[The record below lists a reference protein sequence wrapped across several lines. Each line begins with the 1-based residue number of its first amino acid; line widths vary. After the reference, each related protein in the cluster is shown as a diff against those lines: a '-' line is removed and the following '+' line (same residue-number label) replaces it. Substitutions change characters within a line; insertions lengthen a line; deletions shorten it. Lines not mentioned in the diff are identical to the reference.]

1 MLFTELY
8 LNSAELLAR
17 RLGHLSR
24 CQRLELPRKGKM
36 SEIIHGHL
44 AVVEGIASGNP
55 ELAAAA
61 MRGHLGATI
70 RRIETLRDELPDY
83 FESGTA

>member
-1 MLFTELY
+1 
-8 LNSAELLAR
+8 
-17 RLGHLSR
+17 
-24 CQRLELPRKGKM
+24 M